1 MAAQNEKAD
10 EYLAM
15 FYAIPIHC
23 FTASPAEETLT
34 QAPPVTSK

>member
-1 MAAQNEKAD
+1 MAAQNKKAD

-15 FYAIPIHC
+15 LYAISIPR
-23 FTASPAEETLT
+23 FTASPAEASLT